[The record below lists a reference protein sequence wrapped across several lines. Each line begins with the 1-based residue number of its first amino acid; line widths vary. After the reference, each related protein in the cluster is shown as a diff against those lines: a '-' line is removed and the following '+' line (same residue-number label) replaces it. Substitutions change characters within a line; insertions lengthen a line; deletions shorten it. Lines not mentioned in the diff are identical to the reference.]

1 MKLWISQHVYL
12 HVCMTLPGVCL
23 TCPILINALSA
34 TDQLAPVTFSH
45 KADPN
50 LCNSHVRPGPCEVQV
65 HALFSTVQT
74 CSQRWKKMSSVNNV
88 SPFWQG
94 KLFSFALRV
103 NCPLEL
109 YCMQGKLQSQ
119 DRH

>member
-1 MKLWISQHVYL
+1 MNEAMDISGEKTVNL
-12 HVCMTLPGVCL
+12 HVCVTLPRVCL
-23 TCPILINALSA
+23 TCPILINALSV
-34 TDQLAPVTFSH
+34 TDQLVPVTFSH

-50 LCNSHVRPGPCEVQV
+50 LCNSRSGPCGVQV
-65 HALFSTVQT
+65 HPLFSTVQT
-74 CSQRWKKMSSVNNV
+74 VNNL

-109 YCMQGKLQSQ
+109 YCMQGKLQNQ
-119 DRH
+119 VRR